1 MSISVQD
8 LHYKTQALEGV
19 MSVLIAGLSVN
30 NPGLVDEIKR
40 ITDENIARPGQPEGF
55 VKALKEVRN
64 SIDNINVQR

>member
-30 NPGLVDEIKR
+30 NPGLVNEIKR

>member
-64 SIDNINVQR
+64 SMDNINVQR